1 MFDDVARRFFEKKF
15 IARLS
20 TIGSDGYPHSVPIW
34 YMIDGD
40 DLVFISDRTA
50 RKTRNALA
58 NPKGAAVVGGDSDDE
73 AGYMIRGDLLVEDD
87 VDQAITWRI
96 IDRYEDKTSSDKLK
110 EAWRDDDIVVLRLKA
125 KSVLLV
131 K

>member
-1 MFDDVARRFFEKKF
+1 
-15 IARLS
+15 
-20 TIGSDGYPHSVPIW
+20 
-34 YMIDGD
+34 
-40 DLVFISDRTA
+40 
-50 RKTRNALA
+50 
-58 NPKGAAVVGGDSDDE
+58 
-73 AGYMIRGDLLVEDD
+73 MIRGDLLVEDD
-87 VDQAITWRI
+87 VDQGITWRI